1 MAYEDRAS
9 AGIGARFRAGYEASG
24 ARLDPVLLAAY
35 FAGGHLAAAR
45 RMARVRRSAAADR
58 AGRAVARAAAE
69 LDAVPAG

>member
-35 FAGGHLAAAR
+35 FAAGHLAAAR
-45 RMARVRRSAAADR
+45 RTARARRSAAADR
-58 AGRAVARAAAE
+58 AGRALARAAAV
-69 LDAVPAG
+69 LDAAPTR